1 MLRFEEAQHRRLHC
15 IVRGRRHHALRR
27 LHVFPAACAIDL
39 HRPFRGE
46 REVEVATL
54 MPMRS
59 AFRRLPWLH
68 AYGCGRA
75 PARRRR
81 AAGEKMVRRRF
92 TATID
97 TIERSIPLRDSMSSV
112 EATSPR
118 VSPLFALVPFL
129 RPYAGRWALAFLA
142 LVTSAGA
149 TLALPM
155 AFRYL
160 IDRGFASGDRT
171 HIDRYFIALFVVSL
185 ILAAATSLRFYW
197 VSWLGE
203 RVTADLRRA
212 VYDHIMRM
220 SPQFFEI
227 TQTGEVLSRLTT
239 DTTLIQTIVGTSLSL
254 GLRNALLAAGGI
266 AMLVTTSPVLSGYI
280 IAVLIVVVAPVVFFG
295 RRVRRLSRASQDKVA
310 NASALAGEV
319 LNAMP
324 TVQSYTQEP
333 FEAQRFGTAVESAFG
348 TALARIR
355 ARAVLTAV
363 VIVFVFAAI
372 VFVLWLGAQAVLAG
386 QMTAGQLSQFILYAV
401 FTAGAVG
408 ALAEVWGD
416 LQRAAGA
423 TDRLMQLLAARSP
436 VTEAQTPAPMPAM
449 GEGIRFDNVG
459 FSYPSRPGASALSA
473 FSLAVRPGEHVALV
487 GPSGAGKTTLFQ
499 LLLRFYDP
507 QSGSILINGVA
518 TRQMSL
524 VTLRQ
529 AIGVV
534 LQDSVIFSG
543 SVLDNIRYGR
553 SEATVAQVRR
563 AAEMAAAD
571 GFIEQLPQGYDT
583 FLGERGVR
591 LSGGQRQRIA
601 IARAILRDPPILLLD
616 EATSAL
622 DAASERLVQTAL
634 DNAAQNRT
642 TLVIAHR
649 LATVQQADRIVV
661 MEHGRIVAQG
671 RHADLLRESPLY
683 AQLAALQFGATAAH
697 DAS

>member
-1 MLRFEEAQHRRLHC
+1 
-15 IVRGRRHHALRR
+15 
-27 LHVFPAACAIDL
+27 
-39 HRPFRGE
+39 
-46 REVEVATL
+46 
-54 MPMRS
+54 
-59 AFRRLPWLH
+59 
-68 AYGCGRA
+68 
-75 PARRRR
+75 
-81 AAGEKMVRRRF
+81 
-92 TATID
+92 
-97 TIERSIPLRDSMSSV
+97 MSDI
-112 EATSPR
+112 APR
-118 VSPLFALVPFL
+118 VTPLLALLPFL

-149 TLALPM
+149 TLGLPV

-160 IDRGFASGDRT
+160 IDRGFASGERV

-185 ILAAATSLRFYW
+185 VLASATALRFYW

-212 VYDHIMRM
+212 VYDHVMRM
-220 SPQFFEI
+220 SPQFFET

-239 DTTLIQTIVGTSLSL
+239 DTTLIQAVVGSSLSL
-254 GLRNALLAAGGI
+254 GLRNLLLAVGGV
-266 AMLVTTSPVLSGYI
+266 AMLVTTSPVLSAYI
-280 IAVLIVVVAPVVFFG
+280 IATLVVVVVPIVTFG
-295 RRVRRLSRASQDKVA
+295 RRVRKLSRTSQDKVA

-324 TVQSYTQEP
+324 TVQSYTQEHH
-333 FEAQRFGTAVESAFG
+333 EAQRFGAAVESAFD
-348 TALARIR
+348 TALTRIR
-355 ARAVLTAV
+355 ARASLTGV

-386 QMTAGQLSQFILYAV
+386 RMTAGQLSQFILYAV

-408 ALAEVWGD
+408 AIAEVWGD

-423 TDRLMQLLAARSP
+423 TERLLQLLAARSP
-436 VTEAQTPAPMPAM
+436 VEQAVTTVALPARGA
-449 GEGIRFDNVG
+449 GIRFDAIG
-459 FSYPSRPGASALSA
+459 FSYPSRPGTATLSD
-473 FSLAVRPGEHVALV
+473 FTLEVRPGEHVALV

-507 QSGSILINGVA
+507 QSGRILINGVPTSEVA
-518 TRQMSL
+518 L
-524 VTLRQ
+524 VDLRR
-529 AIGVV
+529 AIGIV
-534 LQDSVIFSG
+534 LQESVIFSG

-553 SEATVAQVRR
+553 PEASLAEVQR
-563 AAEMAAAD
+563 AAGMAAAA
-571 GFIEQLPQGYDT
+571 GFIEQLPEGYDT

-601 IARAILRDPPILLLD
+601 IARAILKDPPILLLD

-661 MEHGRIVAQG
+661 LDHGRIVAQG
-671 RHADLLRESPLY
+671 RHAELLQHSPLY
-683 AQLAALQFGATAAH
+683 AQLAALQFGATPPRDENRAAPP
-697 DAS
+697 AEAAPE